1 MNNQKKW
8 NAYIMVG
15 NLKFYLRK
23 AMSTAEIIKWLTS
36 NCKIIGTDYFMCDV
50 QVHCECK

>member
-8 NAYIMVG
+8 NAYIMLG

-23 AMSTAEIIKWLTS
+23 AMTTTEIIKWLTS